1 MFKGSGLEINLV
13 LLDSR
18 LCMQRPPITNA
29 TAAAVAVSNARDAGD
44 SYTLSNIF
52 LSLVYH

>member
-13 LLDSR
+13 LLESR
-18 LCMQRPPITNA
+18 LCMQRPPIVNV
-29 TAAAVAVSNARDAGD
+29 AAAGVNVSNARNAGD
-44 SYTLSNIF
+44 SYSLSNIF

>member
-13 LLDSR
+13 LLESR

-29 TAAAVAVSNARDAGD
+29 TASKVAISNARDAGD
-44 SYTLSNIF
+44 SYSLSNIF

>member
-13 LLDSR
+13 LLESR
-18 LCMQRPPITNA
+18 LCMQRPPVTNI
-29 TAAAVAVSNARDAGD
+29 AACSLAIANTRNAGD
-44 SYTLSNIF
+44 SYSLSNIF

>member
-13 LLDSR
+13 LADSR
-18 LCMQRPPITNA
+18 LCMCRPPMLNS
-29 TAAAVAVSNARDAGD
+29 TAADAGID
-44 SYTLSNIF
+44 YGRAAGDTYQISNIF